1 MKKSILSNILILV
14 LITFTI
20 TSCGIEA
27 RLRKADKQYALG
39 QYYTAGNLYKS
50 VYSRIPYK
58 QKSKRAGIAFKQG
71 ECYRKINYY
80 RADQA
85 YKNAIRYKFTNDTVY
100 LRLAQVQLKNGDYK
114 SAAENFQLFLDSVP
128 DSQLA
133 KDGLQSTQY
142 ALELKNDPTRYIVK
156 KSKEFNESRYSTFS
170 PSYAGT
176 DADALYFTSNRKIDK
191 KNIIRKKNSIT
202 GQLNNHI
209 FSVKKDSKGKWEKIE
224 PVEGTVNSEDD
235 EGVTCFSSDGRSMYF
250 TRSNIVEDKG
260 TGTVILVS
268 NRAGGTW
275 SDPQPIELFKDSTIS
290 VGHPAISPDGETLYF
305 VSDAPGGY
313 GGLDIWKAIKVS
325 GKWGAIQNL
334 GQDIN
339 TEGDEMFPTV
349 DSKGTLY
356 FSSDGKPGMGG
367 LDIFCATPIDDDH
380 WEVKNMGVPLN
391 SSKDDFGMAFE
402 GKTDNGY
409 FSSNRDETRGY
420 DRLWSFELPELEYI
434 LSGKIT
440 DKQGETVPNAHLKI
454 VGNNGEN
461 ARIQAKGD
469 GTYRYKMAKGTSYVL
484 LASARGY
491 LNEKSEINT
500 LNVSDKKSE
509 GFNLNFELSPISK
522 PVQMDNIFY
531 DFGKYTLTPASE
543 KGLNELVKLLN
554 DNPNITIEL
563 SAHTD
568 YVGNNDANKKLSEQ
582 RAQSVVDYLIKAGI
596 AKDRLTAVGYGE
608 EKPFVVDA
616 ATAKKYPFLKLG
628 ASLTEEFIKTL
639 TPEQQEIANQI
650 NRRTEFQVLKTTYN
664 LY

>member
-1 MKKSILSNILILV
+1 
-14 LITFTI
+14 
-20 TSCGIEA
+20 
-27 RLRKADKQYALG
+27 
-39 QYYTAGNLYKS
+39 
-50 VYSRIPYK
+50 
-58 QKSKRAGIAFKQG
+58 
-71 ECYRKINYY
+71 
-80 RADQA
+80 
-85 YKNAIRYKFTNDTVY
+85 
-100 LRLAQVQLKNGDYK
+100 
-114 SAAENFQLFLDSVP
+114 
-128 DSQLA
+128 
-133 KDGLQSTQY
+133 
-142 ALELKNDPTRYIVK
+142 
-156 KSKEFNESRYSTFS
+156 
-170 PSYAGT
+170 
-176 DADALYFTSNRKIDK
+176 
-191 KNIIRKKNSIT
+191 
-202 GQLNNHI
+202 
-209 FSVKKDSKGKWEKIE
+209 
-224 PVEGTVNSEDD
+224 
-235 EGVTCFSSDGRSMYF
+235 MYF

-260 TGTVILVS
+260 IGTVILVS

-469 GTYRYKMAKGTSYVL
+469 GTYRYKMTKGTSYVL